1 MSGGERGR
9 ILIVD
14 DDEAARYVKSHLLRR
29 QGYAVSEA
37 SLGRDALALAA
48 AEEPHLT
55 LLDVKLPDLSGIEV
69 CREIKSRFPHIIVL
83 QTSAAFTGV
92 ADRTRALDGGANSYL
107 VEPIEPD
114 ELLATVHALLRMR
127 NAEQEA
133 RRINRNLEELVADRT
148 RELAEANRHLANEI
162 ADRRQVEAALWHT
175 QKLDLIGQLTGGIA
189 HDFNNLLMV
198 ISGNLELILEAF
210 DSAAKLSS
218 ARRAQLRQLL
228 NSAEAATEHAA
239 KITQQLLAFAQR
251 STFTTEIVRVTDFL
265 AISEGFLRRAAGEA
279 IEVAFAGASDLW
291 HCRVD
296 PVQLE
301 AAILNLVVNARDA
314 MPRGGKLCVESANVS
329 VGATSSEVERGV
341 HAGDHVRIKV
351 FDTGQGMTPEVIDHV
366 FEPFFTTKEVGKGS
380 GLGLS
385 QVYGFVKQS
394 DGHILIDSTPGEG
407 TAVTL
412 YLPRTASDDAP
423 AAADARTDAAPG
435 GNETVLIVDDNKEVR
450 EVMAVIVN
458 SLGYDV
464 LTAGDAAGALDLIR
478 SHCSIDLL
486 VSDIVMSGGV
496 NGFELARQARVL
508 RPVLPVLLMSGY
520 PAGSV
525 ERCNFPILHKPY
537 RREQLAMHI
546 RAALDEQVVLA

>member
-92 ADRTRALDGGANSYL
+92 ADRTRALDGGADSYL

-133 RRINRNLEELVADRT
+133 RRINRNLEELVAERT

-162 ADRRQVEAALWHT
+162 ADRRQAEAALWHT

-198 ISGNLELILEAF
+198 ISGNLELVLEAF

-251 STFTTEIVRVTDFL
+251 STFTTETVRVTDFL
-265 AISEGFLRRAAGEA
+265 AVSEGFLRRAAGEA

-351 FDTGQGMTPEVIDHV
+351 SDTGQGMTPEVIDHV

-412 YLPRTASDDAP
+412 YLPRTASADAP
-423 AAADARTDAAPG
+423 AAADARP
-435 GNETVLIVDDNKEVR
+435 
-450 EVMAVIVN
+450 MP
-458 SLGYDV
+458 
-464 LTAGDAAGALDLIR
+464 
-478 SHCSIDLL
+478 
-486 VSDIVMSGGV
+486 
-496 NGFELARQARVL
+496 
-508 RPVLPVLLMSGY
+508 RPV
-520 PAGSV
+520 ATK
-525 ERCNFPILHKPY
+525 RC
-537 RREQLAMHI
+537 
-546 RAALDEQVVLA
+546 